1 MDFKQTFPPVQ
12 ERIQV
17 FFRSGKWSYCP
28 SRSPPLLQFKSIE
41 FCMHT
46 FEMLARRSQQM
57 SVLLLDFQ
65 HKIFKETLL
74 VVIPGT

>member
-12 ERIQV
+12 ERIQD
-17 FFRSGKWSYCP
+17 FFEVEKWSYCP

-57 SVLLLDFQ
+57 GVLLLDFQ
-65 HKIFKETLL
+65 HKLFKETIL
-74 VVIPGT
+74 VVVRGT